1 VSIIFFITLQ
11 NILSK
16 MNIML
21 IMLT

>member
-1 VSIIFFITLQ
+1 
-11 NILSK
+11 